1 MIRLRKLLATAL
13 LTIPV
18 LVFSAAAPTGASA
31 GSAHAAASS
40 PPPGCILFGGRWYCY

>member
-18 LVFSAAAPTGASA
+18 LVFSAAAPTAGASPKQTLS
-31 GSAHAAASS
+31 SA
-40 PPPGCILFGGRWYCY
+40 PTICYNIGGHMYCF